1 MVTSTSHTYVAG
13 ARGVRRGVAG
23 RVGVSVTVA
32 ILAVVRDQTFPGC
45 LRGTIVELPHHD
57 RLRRPT
63 MRISDVLR
71 SKSTALVTLSPDATV
86 RDLVD
91 LLAEHNIGA
100 VIVGDDANPVAGI
113 VSERDVVR
121 GLVSGTAILDSFVAD
136 IMTTTVKT
144 AAPTDSVDDL
154 MRIMTEHRIR
164 HVPVVVDGQ
173 LKGIVSIGDV
183 VKSRI
188 GELEFERD
196 QLESYVHTQ

>member
-1 MVTSTSHTYVAG
+1 
-13 ARGVRRGVAG
+13 
-23 RVGVSVTVA
+23 
-32 ILAVVRDQTFPGC
+32 
-45 LRGTIVELPHHD
+45 
-57 RLRRPT
+57 

-71 SKSTALVTLSPDATV
+71 SKSSDLVTLSPDATV

-121 GLVSGTAILDSFVAD
+121 GLVSGTTILESLVAD

-144 AAPTDSVDDL
+144 AAPSDSVDDL
-154 MRIMTEHRIR
+154 KRIMTEHRIR